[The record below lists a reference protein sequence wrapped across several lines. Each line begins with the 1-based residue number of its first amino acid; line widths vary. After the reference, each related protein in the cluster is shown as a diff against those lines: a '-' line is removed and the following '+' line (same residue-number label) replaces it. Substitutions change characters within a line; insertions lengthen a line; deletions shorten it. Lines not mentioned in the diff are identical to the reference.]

1 MGQSASHRGRNIAL
15 AVLLIAAWLA
25 LDQATKAWVNSY
37 DLGDLIAGPFL
48 GLVQFTLVHNTGMA
62 WGLLEDSTIALG
74 ILSIVVVGILAI
86 YLAVYS
92 AEMNL
97 AETIGCALVI
107 AGGLGNAIDRFS
119 LGYVVDFIEPVFIDF
134 PVFNIAD
141 TGVTC
146 GFVLFILG
154 FVVRECAAEKKAKQA
169 AEEAAGAATDAD
181 PATEEADG
189 QAAAC
194 ETPAAPASGAASESE
209 AAR

>member
-74 ILSIVVVGILAI
+74 VLSIVVVAI
-86 YLAVYS
+86 LAVYLLVCS

-97 AETIGCALVI
+97 AETIGCSLVI

-119 LGYVVDFIEPVFIDF
+119 LGYVVDFIEPIFIDF

-146 GFVLFILG
+146 GFVLFIAG
-154 FVVRECAAEKKAKQA
+154 FVAREYVAEKKAKK
-169 AEEAAGAATDAD
+169 AEAEAAGLSAAAADVD
-181 PATEEADG
+181 PAGEGVEE
-189 QAAAC
+189 
-194 ETPAAPASGAASESE
+194 
-209 AAR
+209 R

>member
-1 MGQSASHRGRNIAL
+1 MEQSASHRGRNIAL

-74 ILSIVVVGILAI
+74 VLSIVVVAI
-86 YLAVYS
+86 LAVYLLVCS

-97 AETIGCALVI
+97 AETIGCSLVI

-119 LGYVVDFIEPVFIDF
+119 LGYVVDFIEPIFIDF

-146 GFVLFILG
+146 GFVLFIAG
-154 FVVRECAAEKKAKQA
+154 FVAREYVVEKKAKKA
-169 AEEAAGAATDAD
+169 AEEVSDAAADVD
-181 PATEEADG
+181 PAGEGVEE
-189 QAAAC
+189 
-194 ETPAAPASGAASESE
+194 
-209 AAR
+209 R